1 MKDKATQSDPSRTVF
16 IEFAQLHPRP
26 IGPGELA
33 SLRALWWRQVA
44 LGHRLPAEIGV
55 IVIEGGAS

>member
-1 MKDKATQSDPSRTVF
+1 MKDNATQSDPTTF

-33 SLRALWWRQVA
+33 SLRALWWRQTSA
-44 LGHRLPAEIGV
+44 GHPLPPELGV
-55 IVIEGGAS
+55 IVIEGGRP